1 VAVRL
6 PVIQQPELVRPRTV
20 ADCAN
25 IPRPC
30 AFVSCKFNLLID
42 LMEDGGLVLNAP
54 SKRLAGAERVFPD
67 RRAIDGQWYVEIHLP
82 EHEYGRSLAAAR
94 ARDEAL
100 DARVAE
106 RTGAARAV
114 ADAKATAVLDAAR
127 ARASKLPAAKTPK
140 RRERRHQ
147 RVTAIM
153 ERARARAAE
162 IRAQAALRAEETE
175 AKIREAAAQH
185 ERRRI
190 FVLGP
195 LDSAARAREV
205 ADLWAV
211 DYGAGSAAVHRDWP
225 ADLERAGLVERDID
239 ASFRDE
245 LEDAIE
251 YWFSPD
257 GEPVASC
264 LLDEIKTLDRSRL
277 DCLLDGIAKR
287 MFVSRER
294 VRQVLGSAVGKY
306 LATSADTQIE
316 EDCDMADKTAIA
328 WCEHTHNL
336 WIGCEHAPRDAPR
349 SETCEMMT
357 GGGPGSDSEAQCG
370 APSVGG
376 NASFRYCAA
385 HLEQVERAGGAVHRD
400 SLSSAPTAPECDN
413 CYAERFDRRYGGEH
427 WGPDAP
433 RRLLSDE
440 YWRKPLRWN
449 AAAEAKGERARVF
462 CSSLADWAEMLGG
475 ERGRLLD
482 EQRARLWELIP
493 RTPWLDWLLL
503 TKRIEN
509 APKLLPWYRD
519 GGDPWPNVW
528 LGTTCG
534 ARSSLWRVRWL
545 RQVRAVVRF
554 VSGEP
559 LLEHITAE
567 EWDDVLRPWEGAL
580 DLSRPVDTTRVHQLI
595 VGDESGSGRR
605 PADPDWVRTARDAA
619 ARNGVAFLFKQWNGP
634 TGEAVG
640 ITGTRE
646 GGKRTIHLPLLDGKR
661 HDARPTR

>member
-1 VAVRL
+1 MAVRL
-6 PVIQQPELVRPRTV
+6 PVIQQSEIVRPRIV
-20 ADCAN
+20 ADCRETA
-25 IPRPC
+25 RPC
-30 AFVSCKFNLLID
+30 AFVSCKFNLLVD

-67 RRAIDGQWYVEIHLP
+67 RRAIERQWYVEIHLP
-82 EHEYGRSLAAAR
+82 EHEHDRSLSAAR

-100 DARVAE
+100 DARIAE
-106 RTGAARAV
+106 RAAAARILSE
-114 ADAKATAVLDAAR
+114 AKATAMLDAAR
-127 ARASKLPAAKTPK
+127 SRASKLPAAKTPK
-140 RRERRHQ
+140 KRERRHR
-147 RVTAIM
+147 RVSAIM
-153 ERARARAAE
+153 ERARTRAAE
-162 IRAQAALRAEETE
+162 IRVQAARRAEEAE
-175 AKIREAAAQH
+175 ARLREAAALH

-190 FVLGP
+190 FVIGP

-211 DYGAGSAAVHRDWP
+211 EHGAGAAEVHRDWP

-251 YWFSPD
+251 YWFNPD

-294 VRQVLGSAVGKY
+294 VRQILGSAVGKY
-306 LATSADTQIE
+306 IATSADTQIE
-316 EDCDMADKTAIA
+316 EDIDMADKTPIA

-336 WIGCEHAPRDAPR
+336 WIGCEHAPRDAPEDR
-349 SETCEMMT
+349 PQPTE
-357 GGGPGSDSEAQCG
+357 GQD
-370 APSVGG
+370 APP
-376 NASFRYCAA
+376 
-385 HLEQVERAGGAVHRD
+385 
-400 SLSSAPTAPECDN
+400 APTSPECDN

-433 RRLLSDE
+433 RRLLSDD

-449 AAAEAKGERARVF
+449 AAAEARGERARVF
-462 CSSLADWAEMLGG
+462 CSSMADWAEMLGG

-482 EQRARLWELIP
+482 EQRDRLWELIP

-528 LGTTCG
+528 VGTTCG
-534 ARSSLWRVRWL
+534 VRSSLWRVRML
-545 RQVRAVVRF
+545 RQIAVAVRF

-567 EWDDVLRPWEGAL
+567 EWDGVLYPEGL
-580 DLSRPVDTTRVHQLI
+580 DTAGPVITEQRAIDWLI
-595 VGDESGSGRR
+595 VGDESGPGRR
-605 PADPDWVRTARDAA
+605 PAQPDWVRTAREAA
-619 ARNGVAFLFKQWNGP
+619 ARHGVAFVFKQWNGP
-634 TGEAVG
+634 VGQTVG
-640 ITGTRE
+640 ITGVRE
-646 GGKRTIHLPLLDGKR
+646 GGKRTIHLPILDGKR
-661 HDARPTR
+661 HDARPR

>member
-1 VAVRL
+1 MAVRL

-25 IPRPC
+25 GPRPC
-30 AFVSCKFNLLID
+30 PWVGCEHNLLID
-42 LMEDGGLVLNAP
+42 VMGDGGLVLNAP
-54 SKRLAGAERVFPD
+54 SKRLAGAERVFPA
-67 RRAIDGQWYVEIHLP
+67 RRAIERQWYVEIHLP
-82 EHEYGRSLAAAR
+82 EHEYDRSLSAAR
-94 ARDEAL
+94 ARDEAIA
-100 DARVAE
+100 ARIAE

-114 ADAKATAVLDAAR
+114 AEAKAAAVIDAAR
-127 ARASKLPAAKTPK
+127 ARAAKLPAAKTPK
-140 RRERRHQ
+140 KRERRHR
-147 RVTAIM
+147 RVTSIM
-153 ERARARAAE
+153 ERARTRAAE
-162 IRAQAALRAEETE
+162 IRAQAARRAGETE
-175 AKIREAAAQH
+175 ARIRDAAAQH

-190 FVLGP
+190 FVIGP
-195 LDSAARAREV
+195 LDGAARAREI
-205 ADLWAV
+205 ADLWAAEH
-211 DYGAGSAAVHRDWP
+211 GAASAEVHRDWP

-264 LLDEIKTLDRSRL
+264 LLDEIKTLDRSRI

-294 VRQVLGSAVGKY
+294 VRQILGSAVGKY
-306 LATSADTQIE
+306 IATSADTQIE
-316 EDCDMADKTAIA
+316 EDIDMADKTAIA

-336 WIGCEHAPRDAPR
+336 WIGCEHAPRDAPEDR
-349 SETCEMMT
+349 
-357 GGGPGSDSEAQCG
+357 PQI
-370 APSVGG
+370 
-376 NASFRYCAA
+376 
-385 HLEQVERAGGAVHRD
+385 VEGQEP
-400 SLSSAPTAPECDN
+400 APTSPECDN

-433 RRLLSDE
+433 RRLLSDD

-482 EQRARLWELIP
+482 EQRERLWELIQ

-528 LGTTCG
+528 VGTTCG
-534 ARSSLWRVRWL
+534 ARSSLWRIHRL
-545 RQVRAVVRF
+545 RGVRAVVRF
-554 VSGEP
+554 VSAEP
-559 LLEHITAE
+559 LLEWIGEA
-567 EWDDVLRPWEGAL
+567 DWEQVMRANGQAPDSWL
-580 DLSRPVDTTRVHQLI
+580 PPIDWLI
-595 VGDESGSGRR
+595 VGDESGPGRR
-605 PADPDWVRTARDAA
+605 PAQADWVRTARDAA
-619 ARNGVAFLFKQWNGP
+619 ARHGVAFVFKQWNGP
-634 TGEAVG
+634 TGDVAG
-640 ITGTRE
+640 ITGVRE
-646 GGKRTIHLPLLDGKR
+646 GGKRTIHLPILDGKR
-661 HDARPTR
+661 HDARPR